1 MEYLTDD
8 EIVAIVKISK
18 PTLWRWRKA
27 GTFPMP
33 RKVGKN
39 TNRTLV
45 SEFKSAGNY
54 EIHFDAEDLTN
65 GIYFYRLGADNF
77 NLTRKIILLK

>member
-45 SEFKSAGNY
+45 SEFKAWQDS
-54 EIHFDAEDLTN
+54 
-65 GIYFYRLGADNF
+65 F
-77 NLTRKIILLK
+77 NK